1 MNTVDYIVL
10 GILAVS
16 MGIGWFRGFLK
27 TILKPV
33 CWVLCLYL
41 GYAYYMKTQSVIVA
55 LGIGIIGPF
64 VIKFLLTA
72 VINIIRKAGKKD
84 GEKEG
89 MSLLSRVLGLCVAG
103 GWMLILIGMAYFM
116 VGIVPFKIPGFEPF
130 RQSIVDSKSYTL
142 FRETV
147 GKSVP
152 RLAKAQEA
160 PPLDFSNPDA
170 VQQLDIEGLQNST
183 EYKQLMERPQVRA
196 LFEDQAFQEKVR
208 NGEVLG
214 LMEDK
219 RIKEIL
225 QDPEVMKEFFS
236 FYNRLI
242 QMVPAGATV
251 DPMMNSSD
259 LNQ

>member
-1 MNTVDYIVL
+1 MNTVDYVVL
-10 GILAVS
+10 GVLAVS
-16 MGIGWFRGFLK
+16 MAIGWFRGFFR

-41 GYAYYMKTQSVIVA
+41 GYAYYIKTQSVIVA
-55 LGIGIIGPF
+55 LGIGFIGPF
-64 VIKFLLTA
+64 VIKFLLTT
-72 VINIIRKAGKKD
+72 VINIISKAGKKD

-89 MSLLSRVLGLCVAG
+89 ISFLSRVLGLCVAG
-103 GWMLILIGMAYFM
+103 GWMLLLIGMVYFM
-116 VGIVPFKIPGFEPF
+116 VGMVPFKIPGFEPF
-130 RQSIVDSKSYTL
+130 RQSIEDSKSYLL

-152 RLAKAQEA
+152 RLAAAPKR

-183 EYKQLMERPQVRA
+183 EYKQLLEHSQVRA
-196 LFEDQAFQEKVR
+196 LFEDAAFQER
-208 NGEVLG
+208 ISNGEVLG

-219 RIKEIL
+219 RIREIL
-225 QDPEVMKEFFS
+225 KDPEAMKDFFS

-242 QMVPAGATV
+242 QTAPAGAAV
-251 DPMMNSSD
+251 DPGMNLLD